1 MLASAALEIAI
12 TVPKNVGGP
21 SGAPRLGQLRTRF
34 GVKRDCGHKRAHL
47 LGSKLLIWSDMR
59 RRAIHM
65 SRQMPEQI
73 LDEHEWLER
82 KGRQVE
88 IESGQALQFHCVRCG
103 RDFIKV
109 LPSGSH
115 YAVYVSI
122 VSFFRL
128 DDKVTARWLSE
139 ACPGKHLPDD
149 NNDRMRQIAEIRV
162 SQGKSA
168 TSKVTSRS
176 RGSSPKRLA
185 T

>member
-1 MLASAALEIAI
+1 
-12 TVPKNVGGP
+12 
-21 SGAPRLGQLRTRF
+21 
-34 GVKRDCGHKRAHL
+34 
-47 LGSKLLIWSDMR
+47 
-59 RRAIHM
+59 M

-139 ACPGKHLPDD
+139 TVLWQAP
-149 NNDRMRQIAEIRV
+149 AER
-162 SQGKSA
+162 
-168 TSKVTSRS
+168 
-176 RGSSPKRLA
+176 
-185 T
+185 